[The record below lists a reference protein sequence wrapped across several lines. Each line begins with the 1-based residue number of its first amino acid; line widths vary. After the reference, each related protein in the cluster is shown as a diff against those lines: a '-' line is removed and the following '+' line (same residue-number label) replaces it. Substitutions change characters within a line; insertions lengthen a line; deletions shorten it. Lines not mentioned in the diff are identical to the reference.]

1 MMNMYLKKPEPR
13 PVREWRMHLSY
24 YRKLIE
30 SAEDT
35 RQELCLRLD
44 EIENTLDVLDS
55 TLEEIEYDLDTLSE
69 SSMMENPVDTRLWM
83 LRKEEKEENN
93 VGTKDTDSY
102 GEEGLPF

>member
-1 MMNMYLKKPEPR
+1 MMDMYLKKPEPR

-24 YRKLIE
+24 YRKLLD

-35 RQELCLRLD
+35 RQELCFRLE
-44 EIENTLDVLDS
+44 EIENKLDELDY
-55 TLEEIEYDLDTLSE
+55 TLEEIEGDLDTLSK
-69 SSMMENPVDTRLWM
+69 SGMMENPVDTRLWM

-93 VGTKDTDSY
+93 VGAKDTDSY